1 MRKKCSQL
9 RLKQLLRS
17 LSCSPN
23 YPRTKYLNIIMH
35 ANAWTNCQML
45 EVIKYNRRG
54 RRWRFDC
61 NTIQLRNVYSQ
72 KFHTNRNIA
81 NNIKFKIAESS
92 GVLRC
97 YERLKRKNTTYLH
110 FLSYRRLNVNKMN
123 SQIWG
128 SDLQWFLS
136 EKHFHFKFP
145 ALSITG
151 QYVKCRLQN
160 DWGLLFVGLENS
172 GNTVVTCSFARWKQ

>member
-1 MRKKCSQL
+1 
-9 RLKQLLRS
+9 
-17 LSCSPN
+17 
-23 YPRTKYLNIIMH
+23 
-35 ANAWTNCQML
+35 ML

-81 NNIKFKIAESS
+81 NNIKFKIDESS
-92 GVLRC
+92 GV
-97 YERLKRKNTTYLH
+97 
-110 FLSYRRLNVNKMN
+110 
-123 SQIWG
+123 
-128 SDLQWFLS
+128 LS

-160 DWGLLFVGLENS
+160 D
-172 GNTVVTCSFARWKQ
+172 